1 MNVLLYSGYLN
12 NIPMALE
19 EGCLCGWSRS
29 MADLLEDYFSKYETD
44 ACNSSSSYSNEY
56 LE

>member
-19 EGCLCGWSRS
+19 E
-29 MADLLEDYFSKYETD
+29 A
-44 ACNSSSSYSNEY
+44 ACVDGAGVWQTYVEV
-56 LE
+56 LFFQI

>member
-19 EGCLCGWSRS
+19 E
-29 MADLLEDYFSKYETD
+29 A
-44 ACNSSSSYSNEY
+44 ACVDGAEY
-56 LE
+56 GRLTGRLFFQI